1 MTEEIKAQIEA
12 LEKKLARHVYYMNVS
27 EMSDD
32 FYYTKGSYRADKEKK
47 HQLEIEIAALKKQIG
62 E

>member
-1 MTEEIKAQIEA
+1 MSEEIKAQIEA
-12 LEKKLARHVYYMNVS
+12 LEKKLETHVYYMNVS

-32 FYYTKGSYRADKEKK
+32 FYYTKGSYRADKQKK
-47 HQLEIEIAALKKQIG
+47 QELEIQIINLKKQIG